1 MQKERNA
8 VSEQNNNVPRRAS
21 TGSYTGQRNTG
32 SRPAGSY
39 TRPTRTS
46 DRTRPI
52 NVGSAAR
59 NARKGKA
66 APETVAVNAE
76 KERFDFVELFSKK
89 NMKRFIRHLI
99 FYIVLVTISVLLT
112 WAIVVAANDINAFI
126 KEDETIVV
134 TIPKGASVDQIGT
147 ILEDNGVIDS
157 KLAFKG
163 YCKFKKSSGFQY
175 GEYELNSN
183 LCYKE
188 IITKLKKSSESR
200 ETAKITIPEGY
211 EQREI
216 VDLLVK
222 EGYADRAVLEDVLAN
237 YEFDYDFV
245 RDLPKRNNR
254 LEGYLFPDT
263 YEIFVGDEV
272 SIINTMLANFQK
284 KIEDEE
290 IKKLIGKS
298 KYTLDEI
305 ITMASIVEREGADN
319 SEFAKVASV
328 FYNRL
333 DSKSYPY
340 LESCA
345 TVQYVLPERK
355 DVLSIADTDM
365 DNPYNTYINKGLPPG
380 PIACPGLDAIK
391 AALDPAETDYY
402 FFVASSQGTLFSETY
417 KEHLSDVKKAG
428 NSAYGTSTVS

>member
-1 MQKERNA
+1 M
-8 VSEQNNNVPRRAS
+8 SDQNNQTPRRAS
-21 TGSYTGQRNTG
+21 TGSYTGQRG
-32 SRPAGSY
+32 GGGRPAGSY
-39 TRPTRTS
+39 RTGTGAS
-46 DRTRPI
+46 SETRPI
-52 NVGSAAR
+52 RLGD
-59 NARKGKA
+59 KGKIKRNGRTT
-66 APETVAVNAE
+66 PETVAHNAE
-76 KERFDFVELFSKK
+76 KERFDFAELFSKK
-89 NMKRFIRHLI
+89 NMKRFTKHLI
-99 FYIVLVTISVLLT
+99 FYLVLVTVAVLIT
-112 WAIVVAANDINAFI
+112 WCVIVAANDINAFI

-134 TIPKGASVDQIGT
+134 TIPKGASVDEIGT

-157 KLAFKG
+157 KLAWKG

-183 LCYKE
+183 MCYKE
-188 IITKLKKSSESR
+188 IITQLKKSSTSR

-222 EGYADRAVLEDVLAN
+222 EGYADRTVLEDVLAN

-272 SIINTMLANFQK
+272 SIINTMLSNFQK

-290 IKKLIGKS
+290 IKKLIAKS
-298 KYTLDEI
+298 KYTLDEV
-305 ITMASIVEREGADN
+305 ITMASIVEREGADHT
-319 SEFAKVASV
+319 EFGKVASV
-328 FYNRL
+328 FYNRIES
-333 DSKSYPY
+333 DTYPY

-355 DVLSIADTDM
+355 SVLSIADTKM
-365 DNPYNTYINKGLPPG
+365 DNPYNTYQNKGLPPG

-391 AALDPAETDYY
+391 AALDPEDTDYY
-402 FFVASSQGTLFSETY
+402 FFVASSEGTLFSRTY
-417 KEHLSDVKKAG
+417 SEHLSNVKKAG
-428 NSAYGTSTVS
+428 NSSTGTSTVS

>member
-1 MQKERNA
+1 M
-8 VSEQNNNVPRRAS
+8 SDQNHQAPRKAS
-21 TGSYTGQRNTG
+21 TGSYTGQRSGGN
-32 SRPAGSY
+32 RPAGSY
-39 TRPTRTS
+39 RPGTGAS
-46 DRTRPI
+46 SETRPI
-52 NVGSAAR
+52 RLGE
-59 NARKGKA
+59 KA
-66 APETVAVNAE
+66 SIKRRGRTTPETVAHNAE
-76 KERFDFVELFSKK
+76 KERFDFAELFSKK
-89 NMKRFIRHLI
+89 NVKRFTKHLI
-99 FYIVLVTISVLLT
+99 FYFVLVTISVLIT
-112 WAIVVAANDINAFI
+112 YCVVVAANDINAFI

-134 TIPKGASVDQIGT
+134 TIPQGASVDAIGT

-157 KLAFKG
+157 KLAWKG

-183 LCYKE
+183 MCYKE
-188 IITKLKKSSESR
+188 IITELRKSSKSR

-272 SIINTMLANFQK
+272 SIVNTMLSNFQK

-290 IKKLIGKS
+290 MQKLLKKS

-305 ITMASIVEREGADN
+305 ITMASIVEREGANN
-319 SEFAKVASV
+319 SEFGKVASV
-328 FYNRL
+328 FYNRIE
-333 DSKSYPY
+333 SKTYPY

-355 DVLSIADTDM
+355 SVLSIADTKM
-365 DNPYNTYINKGLPPG
+365 DNPYNTYQNEGLPPG

-391 AALDPAETDYY
+391 AALDPEDTDYY
-402 FFVASSQGTLFSETY
+402 FFVASPNGTLFAKTFSE
-417 KEHLSDVKKAG
+417 HNANIRKAG
-428 NSAYGTSTVS
+428 NSSGGTSTVS